1 MTCLRWKAKGHFKS
15 TCSWYF
21 LTGVKSTVFHVNIGS
36 KLFSKGSKIFWEGT
50 LSRYLGWENW
60 FWGLGSSVQMLQHIF
75 VWIQFWNRV
84 FLHFIIACSLAHS
97 CWMRPLS
104 LGFFTEGDYPRCCQM
119 LQFCFY
125 QMHESWPP
133 SSNYLGIK
141 SFKSNTNIGCTSAFK
156 MVPIYIIPLYLY
168 LQNCGI
174 STFLHLKVL

>member
-1 MTCLRWKAKGHFKS
+1 MTCLRWKAKQKDNSNLLVHDIS
-15 TCSWYF
+15 
-21 LTGVKSTVFHVNIGS
+21 LQGS
-36 KLFSKGSKIFWEGT
+36 SPLFSMSILDQNYLAKVAKIFWDGT
-50 LSRYLGWENW
+50 LNRYLGWENW
-60 FWGLGSSVQMLQHIF
+60 FWALGSSVQMLQHIF

-133 SSNYLGIK
+133 SSNHLGIK
-141 SFKSNTNIGCTSAFK
+141 SFKSNTNNVYFSF
-156 MVPIYIIPLYLY
+156 
-168 LQNCGI
+168 
-174 STFLHLKVL
+174 